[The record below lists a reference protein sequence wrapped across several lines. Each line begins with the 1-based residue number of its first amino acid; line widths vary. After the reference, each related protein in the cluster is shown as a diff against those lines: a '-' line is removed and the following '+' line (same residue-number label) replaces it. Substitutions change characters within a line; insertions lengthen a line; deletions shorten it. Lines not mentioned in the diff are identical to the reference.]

1 MHIEINT
8 GELTVE
14 DRRALIALLSEYDRP
29 ASITMPARTMILPA
43 DAPKTP
49 SEALIEAAVAQRA
62 ETVVPTT
69 ASFDGQ
75 VGVALDKNGLPH
87 DARIHASTAVLNVDG
102 TWRAKRNVDSA
113 LVETVE
119 AELHAVMA
127 APGPVPTPPV
137 AMEVPPVPTPPVP
150 PPPVPTLPVAE
161 AAAAAAVSPFAAVMK
176 RVVALQGAGR
186 ITSAEVTQTCV
197 DIGLGN
203 IRDLAKRPDLIP
215 SFEALLPE

>member
-8 GELTVE
+8 TELTVE

-29 ASITMPARTMILPA
+29 ASIPMPTRTMILPA
-43 DAPKTP
+43 VEFGPEARIDVVKPA
-49 SEALIEAAVAQRA
+49 SEALIEAATAQRTPS
-62 ETVVPTT
+62 E
-69 ASFDGQ
+69 
-75 VGVALDKNGLPH
+75 GVTLDKNGLPH